1 MKETQIDESY
11 EKLIYREEKKLVES
25 LLNVRDITE
34 ACNGGLCTIEFE
46 EIAVALINSVQI
58 KDHPLPEIQISKLR
72 LFRSIIEMQTHSES
86 PTNAADWSSEDYQK
100 NK

>member
-46 EIAVALINSVQI
+46 EIAVALINSV
-58 KDHPLPEIQISKLR
+58 
-72 LFRSIIEMQTHSES
+72 
-86 PTNAADWSSEDYQK
+86 
-100 NK
+100 